1 MSLFRILS
9 IDGGGIRGII
19 PATLLVYLE
28 ECLQKNSSNKD
39 ARIADYFDLI
49 AGTST
54 GGILTA
60 LYLTPDE
67 NNRPRYTAQNAL
79 DFYLNYGQTIFY
91 KSFWHTLISL
101 NGLLGAKYSPKHL
114 NELLQ
119 NIFGS
124 LRLSE
129 FLKPCLIPSFDI
141 KNNRALFFNQTDCLF
156 YNKDDFFVRHI
167 IRATTAAP
175 TYFPVAQINSCENT
189 SFSLIDGGV
198 FANNP
203 ALCAYTECQKL
214 TNHYLSPND
223 ILILSLGTGVSHKN
237 LYTRFLNSGGVTQWA
252 FPLFDIL
259 LSSNAEIVH
268 HKLKV
273 LYDDDPR
280 IDDNYLRIQTHFDSY
295 NVKEFSL
302 DSTSSSNIRAL
313 HALAELVT
321 NDYKSKIDDFSK
333 RLISG
338 K

>member
-1 MSLFRILS
+1 MSLFRVLS

-19 PATLLVYLE
+19 PATILVYLE
-28 ECLQKNSSNKD
+28 ECLKKNSDNPE

-60 LYLTPDE
+60 LYLTPDA
-67 NNRPRYTAQNAL
+67 NKRPRYTAEDAL
-79 DFYLNYGQTIFY
+79 NFYLNYGQTIFH
-91 KSFWHTLISL
+91 KSFWYTLKSL
-101 NGLLGAKYSPKHL
+101 NGILGAKYPAKPF

-119 NIFGS
+119 SIFGS

-129 FLKPCLIPSFDI
+129 LLKPCLIPSFDI
-141 KNNRALFFNQTDCLF
+141 KNNRAIFFNQTDCL
-156 YNKDDFFVRHI
+156 YHHKEDFFVRHI

-175 TYFPVAQINSCENT
+175 SYFPVAQITSCENT
-189 SFSLIDGGV
+189 PFTLIDGGV

-214 TNHYLSPND
+214 TDHYLSPND
-223 ILILSLGTGVSHKN
+223 ILLLSLGTGAAHKN
-237 LYTRFLNSGGVTQWA
+237 LNTRFLKSGGLTQWA
-252 FPLFDIL
+252 LPLFDIL

-268 HKLKV
+268 HKLNV
-273 LYDDDPR
+273 LFNDPT

-295 NVKEFSL
+295 DAKELAL
-302 DSTSSSNIRAL
+302 DSVTNADISAL
-313 HALAELVT
+313 HDLAELVT
-321 NDYKSKIDDFSK
+321 NDYKNQIDAFSK

-338 K
+338 N